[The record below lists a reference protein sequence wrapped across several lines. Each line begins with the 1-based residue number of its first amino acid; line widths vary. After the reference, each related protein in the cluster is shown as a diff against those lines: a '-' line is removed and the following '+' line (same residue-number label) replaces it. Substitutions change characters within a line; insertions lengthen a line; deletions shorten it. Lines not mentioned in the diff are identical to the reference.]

1 MKHLA
6 WLALTLALFAATLLL
21 TEWSDT
27 RDLSH
32 QREWDVARADGAEGE
47 LDGLRFSVREARA
60 VVVASKPDRALVLV
74 RLAVQGSPKAASQW
88 IDCRASLRGKGGE
101 TWLPLYTASSSGA
114 IRLMAPDGKDNGTC
128 LVSGV
133 SETGPT
139 LSDHLYR
146 LPSADLDDLT
156 LRVSGYGT
164 RPSALAFP
172 IRPTVRTIKPGQ

>member
-47 LDGLRFSVREARA
+47 LDGLHFSVREARA

-74 RLAVQGSPKAASQW
+74 RLAVQGSPTPHPSGSTAAPAFAERAVRPG
-88 IDCRASLRGKGGE
+88 CRSIRRRPAGR
-101 TWLPLYTASSSGA
+101 SG
-114 IRLMAPDGKDNGTC
+114 
-128 LVSGV
+128 
-133 SETGPT
+133 
-139 LSDHLYR
+139 
-146 LPSADLDDLT
+146 
-156 LRVSGYGT
+156 
-164 RPSALAFP
+164 
-172 IRPTVRTIKPGQ
+172 